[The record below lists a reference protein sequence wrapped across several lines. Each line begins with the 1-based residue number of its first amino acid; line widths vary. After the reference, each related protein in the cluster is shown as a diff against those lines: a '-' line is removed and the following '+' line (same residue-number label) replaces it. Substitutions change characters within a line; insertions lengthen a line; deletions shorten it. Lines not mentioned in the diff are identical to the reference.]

1 MQLLLPAHF
10 RKKICEK
17 HGALLIEDAA
27 EALGASLHGKPCGSF
42 GDYSAV
48 SYNGNK
54 IITGSSGGMLLTD
67 DAEKA
72 NKARKWS
79 TQSRENA
86 EWYQHEDLGY
96 NYRMSNVIAG
106 VVRGQLPYLEEHIA
120 QKKAIYMRY
129 KEGLKDLPVS
139 MNPYDEKI
147 VEPNFWLSCFTI
159 NADGKAHIFNITSN
173 DVVLKDITFKG
184 GYAYEGGAIYGSV
197 SMERNRGDVNFSGN
211 YATTTTSTWEQV
223 RALCDEGMH
232 FETASVCIPASYVKQ
247 AKEKGIAVCYQT
259 VDGVAG
265 SERLCFLG
273 TDYVEYGKIMMQQAA
288 EATGGKGD
296 VIVVNALSAGSSSV
310 EAVMQGI
317 REEVE
322 NWPDMKIV
330 AEVDDQSDAA
340 VAATKIGAA
349 LLANPDTTV
358 VIGGQSTSAIGA
370 VTAIK
375 EAGLSDSVSV
385 ISIDRDAATLEYIQS
400 GDIYSTVAGKQY
412 TEVYYGVHF
421 CYDYKH
427 GAKNAFSADDAAAGM
442 VIAPS
447 FVDTGALIINAANVE
462 KFVGFSY
469 ADRG

>member
-1 MQLLLPAHF
+1 M
-10 RKKICEK
+10 KKILALILAMVLVLSL
-17 HGALLIEDAA
+17 GACGAKEEAPAAAAPEAAPAVNSAETYYYIAPLASLEYWLAHRAGLEDACA
-27 EALGASLHGKPCGSF
+27 KLGVTAKF
-42 GDYSAV
+42 VGDDGLDVDAMCAV
-48 SYNGNK
+48 IETAINDPNCAG
-54 IITGSSGGMLLTD
+54 IVMQ
-67 DAEKA
+67 A
-72 NKARKWS
+72 N
-79 TQSRENA
+79 
-86 EWYQHEDLGY
+86 
-96 NYRMSNVIAG
+96 
-106 VVRGQLPYLEEHIA
+106 
-120 QKKAIYMRY
+120 
-129 KEGLKDLPVS
+129 
-139 MNPYDEKI
+139 
-147 VEPNFWLSCFTI
+147 F
-159 NADGKAHIFNITSN
+159 AD
-173 DVVLKDITFKG
+173 
-184 GYAYEGGAIYGSV
+184 AYE
-197 SMERNRGDVNFSGN
+197 
-211 YATTTTSTWEQV
+211 
-223 RALCDEGMH
+223 
-232 FETASVCIPASYVKQ
+232 PYVKQ

-259 VDGVAG
+259 VDGVPG

-340 VAATKIGAA
+340 VAATKTGAA
-349 LLANPDTTV
+349 LLANPNVSV

-375 EAGLSDSVSV
+375 EAGLSDKVEV
-385 ISIDRDAATLEYIQS
+385 ISIDRDSATLEYIQS

-421 CYDYKH
+421 CYDYRH

-447 FVDTGALIINAANVE
+447 FVDTGALIINASNVD

>member
-1 MQLLLPAHF
+1 MKKIIALLLVLVMALSLIACGAKEEAAAPA
-10 RKKICEK
+10 EK
-17 HGALLIEDAA
+17 EEAAAPAATSEETYYYIAPLASLEYWLAHRAGLEDACA
-27 EALGASLHGKPCGSF
+27 KLGVTAKF
-42 GDYSAV
+42 VGDDGLDVDAMCAV
-48 SYNGNK
+48 IETAINDPNCAG
-54 IITGSSGGMLLTD
+54 IVMQ
-67 DAEKA
+67 A
-72 NKARKWS
+72 NFP
-79 TQSRENA
+79 
-86 EWYQHEDLGY
+86 D
-96 NYRMSNVIAG
+96 
-106 VVRGQLPYLEEHIA
+106 
-120 QKKAIYMRY
+120 
-129 KEGLKDLPVS
+129 
-139 MNPYDEKI
+139 
-147 VEPNFWLSCFTI
+147 
-159 NADGKAHIFNITSN
+159 
-173 DVVLKDITFKG
+173 
-184 GYAYEGGAIYGSV
+184 AYE
-197 SMERNRGDVNFSGN
+197 
-211 YATTTTSTWEQV
+211 
-223 RALCDEGMH
+223 
-232 FETASVCIPASYVKQ
+232 PYVKQ

-273 TDYVEYGKIMMQQAA
+273 TDYVAYGKIMMQQAA
-288 EATGGKGD
+288 EAAGGKGG
-296 VIVVNALSAGSSSV
+296 VIVSNALSAGSPTV
-310 EAVMQGI
+310 EQVMQGI
-317 REEVE
+317 RAEVE

-375 EAGLSDSVSV
+375 EAGLSDSVDV
-385 ISIDRDAATLEYIQS
+385 ISIDRDAATLEYVQT

-447 FVDTGALIINAANVE
+447 FVDTGALIINAQNVD

>member
-1 MQLLLPAHF
+1 MELKEILAKCDHTLL
-10 RKKICEK
+10 
-17 HGALLIEDAA
+17 
-27 EALGASLHGKPCGSF
+27 
-42 GDYSAV
+42 
-48 SYNGNK
+48 
-54 IITGSSGGMLLTD
+54 
-67 DAEKA
+67 
-72 NKARKWS
+72 
-79 TQSRENA
+79 
-86 EWYQHEDLGY
+86 
-96 NYRMSNVIAG
+96 
-106 VVRGQLPYLEEHIA
+106 GQTATWEEI
-120 QKKAIYMRY
+120 KAIC
-129 KEGLKDLPVS
+129 D
-139 MNPYDEKI
+139 
-147 VEPNFWLSCFTI
+147 
-159 NADGKAHIFNITSN
+159 DGMKYS
-173 DVVLKDITFKG
+173 
-184 GYAYEGGAIYGSV
+184 
-197 SMERNRGDVNFSGN
+197 
-211 YATTTTSTWEQV
+211 
-223 RALCDEGMH
+223 
-232 FETASVCIPASYVKQ
+232 TASVCIPASYVKQ

-273 TDYVEYGKIMMQQAA
+273 TDYVAYGKIMMQQAA

-385 ISIDRDAATLEYIQS
+385 ISIDRDAATLEYVQT

-421 CYDYKH
+421 CYDYRH

>member
-1 MQLLLPAHF
+1 MKKIIALLLVLVMAMGLIACGAKEEAAAPEAAAPEVAAPAATSEETYYYIAPLASLEYWLAH
-10 RKKICEK
+10 RA
-17 HGALLIEDAA
+17 GLEDACA
-27 EALGASLHGKPCGSF
+27 KLGVTAKF
-42 GDYSAV
+42 VGDDGLDVDAMCAV
-48 SYNGNK
+48 IETAINDPNCAG
-54 IITGSSGGMLLTD
+54 IVMQ
-67 DAEKA
+67 A
-72 NKARKWS
+72 N
-79 TQSRENA
+79 
-86 EWYQHEDLGY
+86 
-96 NYRMSNVIAG
+96 
-106 VVRGQLPYLEEHIA
+106 
-120 QKKAIYMRY
+120 
-129 KEGLKDLPVS
+129 
-139 MNPYDEKI
+139 
-147 VEPNFWLSCFTI
+147 F
-159 NADGKAHIFNITSN
+159 AD
-173 DVVLKDITFKG
+173 
-184 GYAYEGGAIYGSV
+184 AYE
-197 SMERNRGDVNFSGN
+197 
-211 YATTTTSTWEQV
+211 
-223 RALCDEGMH
+223 
-232 FETASVCIPASYVKQ
+232 PYVKQ

-310 EAVMQGI
+310 EDVMTGI
-317 REEVE
+317 RAEVE

-340 VAATKIGAA
+340 VAATKTGAA
-349 LLANPDTTV
+349 LLANPDVSV

-375 EAGLSDSVSV
+375 EAGLSDKVEV
-385 ISIDRDAATLEYIQS
+385 ISIDRDSATLEYIQS

-447 FVDTGALIINAANVE
+447 FVDTGALIINASNVD